1 MRKLFA
7 LFAMI
12 VPLTVM
18 AQEKKSCCP
27 LPESPTAEFA
37 LLASDETFRIS
48 HAEPLPFTFTGE
60 KGAWVTFKTPDG
72 SEGRAFEV
80 KADKATE
87 NFVMLIHEWWG
98 LNDYIKQ
105 EAEKLQQALGNAN
118 VLALDLYDKRVAG
131 TREEAGK
138 YMGEVKEERARRI
151 IQGALKYVGPKA
163 RIATLGWCFGGGWS
177 LQAALMGGNQTVACV
192 MYYGMPETNVE
203 KLKTLKA
210 PVLGIFAKKDGWIT
224 PKVVEEFERNMKGA
238 QKTLT
243 VRWYDGDHAFANPS
257 NPQYD
262 KTATEE
268 AWKHV
273 LEFFRGTL
281 K

>member
-1 MRKLFA
+1 MMKSLAF
-7 LFAMI
+7 LVMI
-12 VPLTVM
+12 FPLTVI
-18 AQEKKSCCP
+18 AQERKSCCC
-27 LPESPTAEFA
+27 LAETSTGEFA
-37 LLASDETFRIS
+37 LLASDEAFRMS
-48 HAEPLPFTFTGE
+48 HEEPLPFTFHSD
-60 KGAWVTFKTPDG
+60 KGAWVIFKTPDG

-80 KADKATE
+80 KADRETQ
-87 NFVMLIHEWWG
+87 NFVLMIHEWWG

-105 EAEKLQQALGNAN
+105 EAEKLQEALGNVN
-118 VLALDLYDKRVAG
+118 VLALDLYDKKVAG

-138 YMGEVKEERARRI
+138 YMGEVKEERARGI
-151 IQGALKYVGPKA
+151 IQGALSYAGPNA
-163 RIATLGWCFGGGWS
+163 RIATVGWCFGGGWS
-177 LQAALMGGNQTVACV
+177 LQASLMGGNQTVACV

-210 PVLGIFAKKDGWIT
+210 PVLGIFAKKDTWIT
-224 PKVVEEFERNMKGA
+224 PAVVAEFEKTMKAA
-238 QKTLT
+238 QKKLT

-262 KTATEE
+262 KTATED

-273 LEFFRGTL
+273 YEFFRGAL